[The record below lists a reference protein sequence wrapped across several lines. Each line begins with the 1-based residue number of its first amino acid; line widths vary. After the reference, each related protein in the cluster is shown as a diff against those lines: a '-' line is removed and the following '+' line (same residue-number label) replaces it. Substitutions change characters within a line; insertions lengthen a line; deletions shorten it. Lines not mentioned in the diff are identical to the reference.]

1 MKENKL
7 CRGTRIQGYYNWQG
21 ELKQSAE
28 RGRKNRERLA
38 AEYRK
43 KAPASAATEG
53 KGQKETHQGHFT
65 TKGAGSNVVSQP

>member
-28 RGRKNRERLA
+28 RGRRNRERLA

-43 KAPASAATEG
+43 KAPASAAAES
-53 KGQKETHQGHFT
+53 KGETKYHYPSF
-65 TKGAGSNVVSQP
+65 

>member
-43 KAPASAATEG
+43 KAPASVAAEG
-53 KGQKETHQGHFT
+53 KGESRNTSFNASFYHEG
-65 TKGAGSNVVSQP
+65 GR